1 MASGMA
7 GGMGGPGARVG
18 GPPPRDGRERDSKEK
33 GLRVNGQIRAR
44 EVRVIDDDGKMLGV
58 FGVPEAIK
66 LAEER
71 SLDLIE
77 IAPTANPP
85 TCKIMDYG
93 KYKYEQKKKAHEA
106 RKNQT
111 IITIKE
117 LQLRPRTEQHDL
129 DVKLR
134 HARRFLEDGDKT
146 RIALRFRGR
155 ELAHQEIGQELL
167 RRVMDSLKDIAVVET
182 PPKME
187 GKQMFVLLAPD
198 PVKLKE
204 LRKEN
209 KVREPLPELPP
220 EPEHDDDEDEV
231 ESPA

>member
-1 MASGMA
+1 M
-7 GGMGGPGARVG
+7 
-18 GPPPRDGRERDSKEK
+18 
-33 GLRVNGQIRAR
+33 
-44 EVRVIDDDGKMLGV
+44 RVIDEDGKMLGV
-58 FGVPEAIK
+58 FAPAEAIR
-66 LAEER
+66 LAEDR
-71 SLDLIE
+71 ALDLIE
-77 IAPTANPP
+77 IAPNANPP

-167 RRVMDSLKDIAVVET
+167 RRVMDALKDIAIIET

-209 KVREPLPELPP
+209 KAREPLPELPP
-220 EPEHDDDEDEV
+220 EPEHDDEDDDADLGADA
-231 ESPA
+231 STAPKA